1 MKRKADESYEDYA
14 ERRKQDNIKTKLLKL
29 AGAFVPIKSKVH
41 KKTGRI
47 TPVCKAI
54 GKKHKGESL
63 ADFNLRRKA
72 SNARRRERERGYYV

>member
-29 AGAFVPIKSKVH
+29 AGAFVPIKRKVH

-63 ADFNLRRKA
+63 ADFNIRRKA
-72 SNARRRERERGYYV
+72 SNARKREREKG